1 MTMIVKII
9 IAGVLLGALL
19 ALLCAVG
26 IRKGAVTMVF
36 LYHGDVQDRCVQ
48 NGLITRERIWQNR
61 KIFKGLGVPLYFT
74 FVLVS
79 VYAVNGARGFWPGFW
94 QLFAILSI
102 LNLID
107 RLLIDEYWV
116 GHTKAWDIPGT
127 EDLKPYIDRKDR
139 IGKWLVGTV
148 GFAVLSAI
156 LSGVM
161 ALVLR

>member
-1 MTMIVKII
+1 MIVKIVI
-9 IAGVLLGALL
+9 EGVLLGALL

-36 LYHGDVQDRCVQ
+36 LYHGDMQDRCVQ

-61 KIFKGLGVPLYFT
+61 KIFKGLGIPLYFT

-148 GFAVLSAI
+148 GFAALSAI

>member
-1 MTMIVKII
+1 MVGKIVME
-9 IAGVLLGALL
+9 GMLLGALL
-19 ALLCAVG
+19 VLFCAVG
-26 IRKGAVTMVF
+26 IRKGAVNMVF
-36 LYHGDVQDRCVQ
+36 LYHGDVQERCVQ
-48 NGLITRERIWQNR
+48 NGLIPRERIGRN
-61 KIFKGLGVPLYFT
+61 KKLFKSLGILTYFT

-79 VYAVNGARGFWPGFW
+79 VYGVNGARGFWPGFW

-107 RLLIDEYWV
+107 RLLIDDYWV
-116 GHTKAWDIPGT
+116 GRTNAWDIPGT